1 MSEIAWQ
8 LEHSVEA
15 YVSPTFAWNFM
26 TDVKNWD
33 DPPAEF
39 TLEGSFAPGTRGIT
53 RMPGQAAMGW
63 YIREVVPDTFYA
75 VEAPLDRATLSFE
88 WRFEAV
94 SEARTLLK
102 QRIILVG
109 ENAAAYV
116 APVEAAF
123 GANLAPGMR
132 RIADAMR
139 TRHHQTGIS
148 GTQG

>member
-8 LEHSVEA
+8 LEYSVEA
-15 YVSPTFAWNFM
+15 DVSPPFAWNFM

-39 TLEGSFAPGTRGIT
+39 TLEGQFAPGTRGIT

-75 VEAPLDRATLSFE
+75 VEAPLERATLSFE

-94 SEARTLLK
+94 SDARTLLT
-102 QRIILVG
+102 QTIILAG
-109 ENAAAYV
+109 KNAAVYV
-116 APVEAAF
+116 GPVEAAF
-123 GANLAPGMR
+123 GANLAPGMK
-132 RIADAMR
+132 RIAEAMQKR
-139 TRHHQTGIS
+139 QQESRLPE
-148 GTQG
+148 TQC